1 MSEELA
7 VVVALFGVVA
17 AWVGFA
23 EHPTARQLRKA
34 AVTTLIAALGQ

>member
-1 MSEELA
+1 MTKELA
-7 VVVALFGVVA
+7 LALTLFGVAA

-34 AVTTLIAALGQ
+34 VITTAIAALG

>member
-1 MSEELA
+1 MPKEIALLLTALA
-7 VVVALFGVVA
+7 VAA

-34 AVTTLIAALGQ
+34 VVATAVALLG

>member
-1 MSEELA
+1 MSNELA
-7 VVVALFGVVA
+7 IALALLGVAA

-34 AVTTLIAALGQ
+34 VITTLVAVLG